1 MSTTHHLHHITH
13 HRLLELFTYGAICAV
28 VFVVLSLI
36 FGWIRLPTV
45 DFVDALPVSYSNDS
59 FVPLKVNNSEVYS
72 ELRPTMPDFDRRM
85 TPLLPQKIEL
95 LP

>member
-1 MSTTHHLHHITH
+1 MPTTHHLHHITH

-28 VFVVLSLI
+28 VFAILSLI

-45 DFVDALPVSYSNDS
+45 DFVDALPAVYSGET
-59 FVPLKVNNSEVYS
+59 FEPLKINKNDMYS
-72 ELRPTMPDFDRRM
+72 DLRPTIPDFDRRM
-85 TPLLPQKIEL
+85 TPLLPPKIEI